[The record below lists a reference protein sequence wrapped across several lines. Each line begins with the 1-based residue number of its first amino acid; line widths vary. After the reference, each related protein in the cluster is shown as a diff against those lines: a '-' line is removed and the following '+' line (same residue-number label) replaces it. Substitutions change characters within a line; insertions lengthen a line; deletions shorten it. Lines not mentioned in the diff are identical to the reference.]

1 MVNNVID
8 MIILDFFFSGRSKRK
23 KVFFKNSYNTSL
35 WFVEV
40 SLMDL
45 SGVTV

>member
-8 MIILDFFFSGRSKRK
+8 MIILDFFFLEEVK
-23 KVFFKNSYNTSL
+23 KNLFFKNSYNTSL